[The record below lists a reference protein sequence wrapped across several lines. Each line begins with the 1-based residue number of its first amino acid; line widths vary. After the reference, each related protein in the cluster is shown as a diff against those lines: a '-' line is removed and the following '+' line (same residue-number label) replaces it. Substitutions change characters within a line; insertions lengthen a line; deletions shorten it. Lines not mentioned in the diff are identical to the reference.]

1 MEVRCYVKNHFEINE
16 YKEICISSDDMSYG
30 FNKYVFVE
38 VDGKIAK
45 VKGIELAK
53 AIDNCM
59 NI

>member
-1 MEVRCYVKNHFEINE
+1 MEVRCYVKNHFEIDRYE
-16 YKEICISSDDMSYG
+16 EICISSDDMSYG
-30 FNKYVFVE
+30 FDKYVFVE

-45 VKGIELAK
+45 VKGVELTK